1 MVESYSRNTEAHLSI
16 YLCNWYRV
24 VETSPRGCCTH
35 EHRLLTLFLSIET
48 EVRCLNVEV
57 IAWLASC
64 LIVRHVEDNLS
75 VHTRL
80 AVVEHLGV
88 SSVEL
93 RSLWCS
99 IITTNDRELAEHE
112 VEVLSVL
119 EVESNES
126 KSLAVEVR
134 TYCECLLNP
143 VVNVSYAL
151 CLAEIVS
158 YALVFAALC
167 RENEVEV
174 GCSLVE
180 LIANSDNVTLL
191 QSVLCLE
198 EVEILVSCCTE
209 DFECRTSEVSVVPY
223 ELSVETLSRNVSCCT
238 SEEFVSEPEVPCR
251 QVVLHTYVVPRRVY
265 LALAIEVEELT
276 VTEVEVSDERFLS
289 EVPAQRRTCC
299 HECSHTVPSRVVC
312 CVLMLVNNRRSD
324 NRVAVAATEVALC
337 TAEVSELLHIVRRTE
352 LCTALPEH
360 VV

>member
-1 MVESYSRNTEAHLSI
+1 M
-16 YLCNWYRV
+16 
-24 VETSPRGCCTH
+24 
-35 EHRLLTLFLSIET
+35 
-48 EVRCLNVEV
+48 RCLNVEV
-57 IAWLASC
+57 VARLASC
-64 LIVRHVEDNLS
+64 LVVRHVEDDLS
-75 VHTRL
+75 VHTSL

-88 SSVEL
+88 SGVDNWSSRCSVVA
-93 RSLWCS
+93 
-99 IITTNDRELAEHE
+99 TNDRELAEHE

-151 CLAEIVS
+151 CLAEVVS

-174 GCSLVE
+174 GSTFVE

-209 DFECRTSEVSVVPY
+209 DLECRTSEVSVVPY
-223 ELSVETLSRNVSCCT
+223 ELSVEALSRNVSCCT

-251 QVVLHTYVVPRRVY
+251 QVVLHTYVVPRCAG
-265 LALAIEVEELT
+265 LAFAVKVEELT
-276 VTEVEVSDERFLS
+276 VTEVEVSDERLLS
-289 EVPAQRRTCC
+289 EIPAQR
-299 HECSHTVPSRVVC
+299 
-312 CVLMLVNNRRSD
+312 
-324 NRVAVAATEVALC
+324 
-337 TAEVSELLHIVRRTE
+337 
-352 LCTALPEH
+352 
-360 VV
+360 